1 MIEQLKQLI
10 DQFGEQNIVKN
21 PNFPNALNDQV
32 KEETGNAIT
41 EGLQGLVKSGNL
53 DMISGFLKGDNN
65 NNASSNPI
73 FDLLSKQVVGQL
85 GSKLKIDKN
94 TAENVAGNMIPNVL
108 GSLLSQAK
116 DPNVKGFE
124 LSDLVGMIS
133 GNDANAKGN
142 LLQQLGGSVLDQ
154 NNDGKIDLND
164 AISALS
170 GKDGLGS
177 ALGGLFGKK

>member
-10 DQFGEQNIVKN
+10 DQFGEQDIVKN
-21 PNFPNALNDQV
+21 PNIPNELNDQV

-41 EGLQGLVKSGNL
+41 EGLQGLVKNGNL
-53 DMISGFLKGDNN
+53 DMITGFLKGNN
-65 NNASSNPI
+65 NSASSNPI
-73 FDLLSKQVVGQL
+73 FDLLSQQVVGQL

-108 GSLLSQAK
+108 GSLLNQAK

-133 GNDANAKGN
+133 GNDTNAKGN
-142 LLQQLGGSVLDQ
+142 LLQQLGSSVLDQ
-154 NNDGKIDLND
+154 NNDGKVDLND
-164 AISALS
+164 AMSALS
-170 GKDGLGS
+170 GKGGLGS